1 MSLFLVF
8 GLFTTQQSL
17 GQIILID
24 PAAGGGFENGTTP
37 ALNGWDATTNTTAS
51 RNQWVVNTA
60 TKYAGNNSAYI
71 TNATATAPPPNTY
84 SVGTAR
90 VSHLFQNFTIPTTA
104 SSATLSFYW
113 KCTGEGT
120 TTPYDYLRCYFEP
133 ATNTAPI
140 YETQKNFTGTAPN
153 GIVNAATAGTAPTTS
168 TYYNISQSGHT
179 GYQLVTITIPAVYFT
194 NTAYRL
200 TFEWTND
207 DSNKNNPPA
216 SIDNV
221 SLTYIAQTPCS
232 GTPAPGNTLAS
243 VNSVVSGG
251 TSVLSLQNTTTGSG
265 VTYQWQSS
273 TDNITFTNIGG
284 ATASTYTATVTAKTY
299 YRCLVTCS
307 GNTGNS
313 TSVLVSLLYCSST
326 SSGSTYYI
334 SNFVTTGGV
343 SNISNNSA
351 GYSATGYGNFTGQSA
366 SNYTGTPTNYTTTW
380 NTTGGVGYGL
390 WIDWNN
396 DLDFADLNEVIYVSS
411 AYNYTTSYSGSIT
424 VPGGTA
430 PGNYRM
436 RTKIDYNLYPPL
448 TCGAITGGETE
459 DYTFTVVALAP
470 PTITSISPT
479 SGCVGSSITI
489 NGTNLSG
496 ATAANV
502 KIGGT
507 QVTSIISNTA
517 TQIVAVVGSGTTGAV
532 TVTTANGTAT
542 GSPFTVNALPI
553 PTFTV
558 QPGTTACSATDI
570 TYTTQSGMSNYAWVV
585 PGVLNTDYSITS
597 GGIGTTNNTV
607 TLKWL
612 TTGSKTVTINYTN
625 TAGCTATAAVSS
637 TSTTVSAP
645 ISITVSPST
654 SPQSTCLGGTGFS
667 PLSVTAT
674 GSNPLYQ
681 WYSNTTN
688 STSGAIAVG
697 TNSTTY
703 TPLNTATGI
712 NYYYCVVT
720 NAAPCS
726 SANTSGFSG
735 AITVNASPSVAAIT
749 GASSVCGGNSITLAD
764 STSGGIWSVTNGTG
778 TASINSLG
786 VLTGT
791 TAGTVTVNYTV
802 TASGC
807 STPVSFPVTI
817 SAATSIT
824 TQPGAVSV
832 AVGGNTAFSVV
843 ASGSP
848 TSYSWQ
854 VSTNGG
860 APWSTIN
867 NGGVY
872 TNATTASL
880 TITGATSSMNG
891 YQYKATANGCGSTES
906 SVGTLT
912 ISQFTLVPS
921 SGSNTITCG
930 TNTTLY
936 DHAGPSSDYSN
947 NVDGYTVIENSGT
960 GVISLSG
967 SYNTEFGYD
976 YIYIYLGAGT
986 SGTLLNSYSGR
997 NGTITPF
1004 SSAPGQSITV
1014 QFFSDGSKQRAGFAL
1029 NVAYSGACEV
1039 CGSLPTT
1046 LISSAITAT
1055 SATISW
1061 AAAASPPSGGYQWEV
1076 RTSGAAGSGAT
1087 GLSATGTTAAGVVTA
1102 NVTGLTQNTTY
1113 YFYVRSL
1120 CGGTNFSAWTN
1131 SSNFITPI
1139 ATPINNNCNSPT
1151 SLSVSPNLTCS
1162 TSTSGT
1168 TVNATQS
1175 FSGCSGTADDDVWY
1189 SFVATGS
1196 SHIVTVTP
1204 STSNGINDIV
1214 FEVFTS
1220 SCSSTT
1226 SLGCIDATGTSN
1238 PETATL
1244 TGLTSGSTYYVRVY
1258 SRGSNSNNQGAF
1270 SICVTSFPACTTP
1283 TTQPTVLVFSG
1294 ITSTAINGSF
1304 TAATSAPSNYLVI
1317 MNTTGTAPLPVNGTT
1332 YSVGSTSLGATNIV
1346 ISTTNSTTF
1355 SSTGLSSNQRYYF
1368 YVFSYNA
1375 TGCSGGP
1382 LYLSSPLIS
1391 NAFTLPSTSYCTP
1404 SVSSNNNANS
1414 IFFSNISFVGTLND
1428 ISNNSTNSIANS
1440 TSPRGYQNFTG
1451 LPSRAIQAQGQGVNI
1466 TTQIN
1471 NINDTSFLKAW
1482 VDWNKDGDFTD
1493 SGELVYDTGIGVY
1506 STTFGFVIPTS
1517 QPIGDYRIRLRTN
1530 DYNSNYTAFDPC
1542 ETLIYKGE
1550 TEDYLFTVIASCS
1563 ATITSV
1569 TDDATCGA
1577 EETTLKATAASGVL
1591 GFRWYAALSG
1601 GTYLAQTI
1609 TGNWT
1614 TPSIS
1619 STTTYYVTS
1628 YNSTCESLVR
1638 TPVVATYNPIPSVVF
1653 SPTSPLLCGE
1663 NTISLSATGGT
1674 EQVYLINENFET
1686 VGLGIFSNVNYVDNG
1701 VIINGSAA
1709 WQIESSTYVPVNP
1722 PGKVWFPAI
1731 SSGFGANKF
1740 VTSTSDLGSY
1750 IIHTGLISNVLNSTN
1765 YLNLT
1770 LSFDAYY
1777 SHYSA
1782 DGVDSNYDY
1791 FIVEAFDGT
1800 NWSPIQTNYADVG
1813 IGTHFQHFSINLN
1826 AFINI
1831 PNLKIRFRYYGEWM
1845 DGVAIDNV
1853 KLFGSKPMN
1862 PSFSWSS
1869 TPPVNV
1875 YSNALCTIPYTS
1887 GTPVATVYIKP
1898 TIEQLSSNSFNLT
1911 ATATLSNGC
1920 SVSQNIN
1927 ALVTPKTTPTFAQ
1940 VAPICVGA
1948 TLAALPTTSTNGVTG
1963 TWSPALN
1970 NTVTTTYIF
1979 TPNSTNVG
1987 CFSSEDMTIEVNPKI
2002 TPSFTQVAAVCSG
2015 ASLSPLPTSS
2025 SDTIPITGAW
2035 SPAINNTATTTYTF
2049 TPTAGQCANT
2059 APMTITINPIPSA
2072 VNVTPATKTL
2082 CAGDSINLIATGGVV
2097 GTAGLGYIGTGNSTL
2112 SSYPNPLSVVY
2123 GGAKHQML
2131 FTTSELNNLG
2141 LRANS
2146 NITSIGFSIA
2156 GYTPSDCVDFT
2167 IRIGSTSLTALT
2179 TFVSGT
2185 TTVYNATFR
2194 PSAFFTTTFTL
2205 ASPYTW
2211 DGVSNLIIETVHNSG
2226 SNGNGTGTET
2236 RYTQTANNTVYY
2248 GLKNSVTPAGVASF
2262 DALTSWGYS
2271 APSNQRPNIQFGFT
2285 PPQQTYTWSPNTT
2298 LSPSTGAAVTATP
2311 TISTTYTVTSTVN
2324 GCTSNA
2330 SSAITINQPPIT
2342 TPIYHE

>member
-8 GLFTTQQSL
+8 GLFTTQQSW
-17 GQIILID
+17 GQIVPYSQDWSSAGLNSWTSISMLGSPCARVDYANQICATTGSIRGNEFYGTD
-24 PAAGGGFENGTTP
+24 GQFISPLLGTATNSLVTMTYLYKATNYSSSNPTTATPSANIGTIKVEYGATSTGPWTVAQTINSTNHISANTCASKTVTFTPAAGTLYVRFNIVS
-37 ALNGWDATTNTTAS
+37 NI
-51 RNQWVVNTA
+51 
-60 TKYAGNNSAYI
+60 NSDVY
-71 TNATATAPPPNTY
+71 Y
-84 SVGTAR
+84 
-90 VSHLFQNFTIPTTA
+90 
-104 SSATLSFYW
+104 
-113 KCTGEGT
+113 
-120 TTPYDYLRCYFEP
+120 YFDDV
-133 ATNTAPI
+133 T
-140 YETQKNFTGTAPN
+140 
-153 GIVNAATAGTAPTTS
+153 
-168 TYYNISQSGHT
+168 ISQVA
-179 GYQLVTITIPAVYFT
+179 LI
-194 NTAYRL
+194 
-200 TFEWTND
+200 
-207 DSNKNNPPA
+207 
-216 SIDNV
+216 
-221 SLTYIAQTPCS
+221 PCS
-232 GTPAPGNTLAS
+232 GTPAPGNTIAS
-243 VNSVVSGG
+243 VSSVVSGG

-273 TDNITFTNIGG
+273 TDNSTFTNIGV

-307 GNTGNS
+307 GLTGTS
-313 TSVLVSLLYCSST
+313 TSVLVSLSYCSPAGNLDCASYTDFLTNVTFGNINNTT
-326 SSGSTYYI
+326 SCGA
-334 SNFVTTGGV
+334 TGYT
-343 SNISNNSA
+343 N
-351 GYSATGYGNFTGQSA
+351 YSATGTLTTSLTAGSTYGFYLTSSSG
-366 SNYTGTPTNYTTTW
+366 TGTHYA
-380 NTTGGVGYGL
+380 GV
-390 WIDWNN
+390 W
-396 DLDFADLNEVIYVSS
+396 
-411 AYNYTTSYSGSIT
+411 
-424 VPGGTA
+424 
-430 PGNYRM
+430 
-436 RTKIDYNLYPPL
+436 IDYNQNGTFETTEYTLISN
-448 TCGAITGGETE
+448 TIGANTTIGPISIAIPSTAIAGTTRMRVRFFYYTNMVNSLACASSGTYGETE
-459 DYTFTVVALAP
+459 DYTVNIIALAT

-489 NGTNLSG
+489 NGTNLTG

-502 KIGGT
+502 KIGST
-507 QVTSIISNTA
+507 PVTSIISNTA
-517 TQIVAVVGSGTTGAV
+517 TQIVAVVGAGTTGAV

-542 GSPFTVNALPI
+542 GSSFTVNTLPI

-558 QPGTTACSATDI
+558 QPGATACSATNI

-637 TSTTVSAP
+637 TLTTVSAP
-645 ISITVSPST
+645 ISITASPST

-720 NAAPCS
+720 NTAPCS

-749 GASSVCGGNSITLAD
+749 GASTVCAGNSITLAD
-764 STSGGIWSVTNGTG
+764 TTSGGVWAVTNGTG

-786 VLTGT
+786 VLTGGN
-791 TAGTVTVNYTV
+791 AGTVTVVYTV

-817 SAATSIT
+817 SAGPSIT
-824 TQPGAVSV
+824 TQPSAVSV
-832 AVGGNTAFSVV
+832 ALGGNTAFSVV

-854 VSTNGG
+854 VSTDGG
-860 APWSTIN
+860 STWSIPITNSAPYST
-867 NGGVY
+867 
-872 TNATTASL
+872 ATTNSL
-880 TITGATSSMNG
+880 TITGATAMMNG
-891 YQYKATANGCGSTES
+891 YLYKATATNTCGSTIS
-906 SVGTLT
+906 SGGTLT

-960 GVISLSG
+960 GIISLSG
-967 SYNTEFGYD
+967 SYNTQSGSD
-976 YIYIYLGAGT
+976 YINIYSGVGT
-986 SGTLLNSYSGR
+986 SGTLLYSYSGR

-1004 SSAPGQSITV
+1004 SSASGESITV
-1014 QFFSDGSKQRAGFAL
+1014 RFFSDGSNRRTGFAL

-1061 AAAASPPSGGYQWEV
+1061 TAAASPPSGGYQWEV

-1087 GLSATGTTAAGVVTA
+1087 GLSVTGTTAAGVVTA

-1120 CGGTNFSAWTN
+1120 CAGTNFSAWTN
-1131 SSNFITPI
+1131 SSSFTTPI
-1139 ATPINNNCNSPT
+1139 AAPINNNCSAATP
-1151 SLSVSPNLTCS
+1151 LSVSPNLTCT

-1175 FSGCSGTADDDVWY
+1175 LSGCSGTADDDVWY

-1204 STSNGINDIV
+1204 STSNGINNIV
-1214 FEVFTS
+1214 FEVFTG

-1244 TGLTSGSTYYVRVY
+1244 SGLTSGSTYYVRVY

-1283 TTQPTVLVFSG
+1283 TTQPTVLSFSG
-1294 ITSTAINGSF
+1294 ITSTSINGSF

-1317 MNTTGTAPLPVNGTT
+1317 MNTTGTAPVPVNGTT
-1332 YSVGSTSLGATNIV
+1332 YTVGSTSLGATNVV
-1346 ISTTNSTTF
+1346 ISTNNSTTF
-1355 SSTGLSSNQRYYF
+1355 SSTGLNPNQQYYF

-1382 LYLSSPLIS
+1382 LYLSSPLIG
-1391 NAFTLPSTSYCTP
+1391 NTFTLTSTSYCSP
-1404 SVSSNNNANS
+1404 KVSTNNYASNGTYFTNV
-1414 IFFSNISFVGTLND
+1414 SFLGTLND
-1428 ISNNSTNSIANS
+1428 TSNNSTNSVANS
-1440 TSPRGYQNFTG
+1440 TTPRGYQNFTS
-1451 LPSRAIQAQGQGVNI
+1451 LSQAIQAQGEGVNVSVQAI
-1466 TTQIN
+1466 V
-1471 NINDTSFLKAW
+1471 SGFMKAW
-1482 VDWNKDGDFTD
+1482 IDWNKDGDFTD
-1493 SGELVYDTGIGVY
+1493 LGELVYDTG
-1506 STTFGFVIPTS
+1506 STSLAATTFGFVIPPS
-1517 QPIGDYRIRLRTN
+1517 QSIGNYRIRIRINEDDYVN
-1530 DYNSNYTAFDPC
+1530 DPFSDPDATSTFDSCEQLNY
-1542 ETLIYKGE
+1542 YGE

-1563 ATITSV
+1563 AIITSV
-1569 TDDATCGA
+1569 IDDATCGPGA
-1577 EETTLKATAASGVL
+1577 TTLKATAASGVL

-1619 STTTYYVTS
+1619 STTTYYVTA
-1628 YNSTCESLVR
+1628 YNTTCESLVR
-1638 TPVVATYNPIPSVVF
+1638 TPVIATYNPIPLVVF

-1663 NTISLSATGGT
+1663 NTLALSATGGS
-1674 EQVYLINENFET
+1674 EEVNLVKEDFEGGMG
-1686 VGLGIFSNVNYVDNG
+1686 VFSNVNYVNN
-1701 VIINGSAA
+1701 VPTINGYAA
-1709 WQIESSTYVPVNP
+1709 WQSRTSTYRPSNP

-1731 SSGFGANKF
+1731 SSGFGDNQF
-1740 VTSTSDLGSY
+1740 VSSTSDLGNYNIS
-1750 IIHTGLISNVLNSTN
+1750 TGLSLTNSVNSTGFT
-1765 YLNLT
+1765 NLKLT
-1770 LSFDAYY
+1770 FDAYY
-1777 SHYSA
+1777 SHYLE
-1782 DGVDSNYDY
+1782 GQYLTTDY
-1791 FIVEAFDGT
+1791 FTVEVSNGT
-1800 NWSPIQTNYADVG
+1800 SWAEIQRYTADIG
-1813 IGTHFQHFSINLN
+1813 IGTRFGNITLDLISY
-1826 AFINI
+1826 INI

-1887 GTPVATVYIKP
+1887 GTPVSTVYIKP
-1898 TIEQLSSNSFNLT
+1898 TIEQLSSNTFNLI

-1920 SVSQNIN
+1920 SVSQNIT
-1927 ALVTPKTTPTFAQ
+1927 ASVTPKTTPTFAQ
-1940 VAPICVGA
+1940 VALICAGT
-1948 TLAALPTTSTNGVTG
+1948 TLTALPTISTNGVTG

-2035 SPAINNTATTTYTF
+2035 SPAINNTTTTTYTF

-2059 APMTITINPIPSA
+2059 APMTITINPTPSA

-2082 CAGDSINLIATGGVV
+2082 CAGDSANLIATGGVV
-2097 GTAGLGYIGTGNSTL
+2097 GTSGLGYIGTGNSSL

-2156 GYTPSDCVDFT
+2156 GYTPSDFVDFT

-2205 ASPYTW
+2205 ATPYTW

-2298 LSPSTGAAVTATP
+2298 LSPSTGATVTATP

-2330 SSAITINQPPIT
+2330 SSAITINPTPIT